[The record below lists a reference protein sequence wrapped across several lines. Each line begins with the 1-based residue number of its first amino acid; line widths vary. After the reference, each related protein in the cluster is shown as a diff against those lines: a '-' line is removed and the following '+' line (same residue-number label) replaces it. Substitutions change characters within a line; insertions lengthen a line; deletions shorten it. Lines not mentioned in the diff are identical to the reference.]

1 MCETPGLTAN
11 PFTARQPP
19 APRLRPAD
27 AAAIARDAFGIDG
40 DAHELGSHQD
50 QNFRIDAAGGPF
62 LLKIANPGCPRN
74 ALDLANRAM
83 HHASA
88 ALGPLAPVALRD
100 PEGREI
106 IEVDHRGQ
114 RYHAR
119 LLTYLSGVPLRHFGY
134 LAAPVLRGV
143 GRIAGQVAAALAGFD
158 HPAADRVLQWD
169 VQRVGDVVEAYGHC
183 IRDHGHRALVERTH
197 EAGIRRLEDV
207 PGPLRRQVIHGDVTD
222 WNLLAERDEA
232 GRPHLCGLLD
242 FGDVTRSWLAAE
254 CAVPAAAVAEHQPER
269 SLQAAVEVVRGFHSV
284 VPLLD
289 TEVAALPALIAA
301 RAVLSAVGCE
311 QQLTAGPGTPYVVE
325 SADGAWRRL
334 AAVAAIPMPL
344 AHMAF
349 AEACGFPPTPPQVPR
364 PQGALPLV
372 DGLEHRAVEF
382 VDLSVTTEA
391 LPFGGW
397 RDAESV
403 AAAVENG
410 SGGAGAIP
418 VGRYGEGRII
428 TGGDPAL
435 DEPSTVHLG
444 VDVFVPEGTIVFAP
458 VPGRV
463 VQAGGREVRIAIAW
477 GLELRLAGVVP
488 AAAAGDDVG
497 RGTAVAVVG
506 APAEGGSLPA
516 HVHVQLAR
524 EGLGELPCA
533 APASLAAAWMN
544 LCPDPAPLLGLSP
557 PRSREEGREQVL
569 ARRLRFLASPYA
581 LYYAA
586 DPPRIE
592 RGWKQWLYDSEGRPY
607 LDVVNNIAAVGHGH
621 PRVEAAVARQL
632 RLLNTNSRFLYGAL
646 GRFAERL
653 VELVPDPLDTVF
665 LVNSG
670 SEANDLALQLA
681 RQATG
686 RRDVICFEGAYHGW
700 TAVTNVLMTGDDE
713 TSAVHPAHQ
722 LPKPNLYNGP
732 YRHDLPGAAERY
744 AREAAAEVDGLVAQ
758 GRPPAA
764 FLCEPLLGNSGG
776 VPLPDGYLRRVYA
789 AVRAAGGVCIADEV
803 QVGYGR
809 LGHHFWAFEQQGV
822 VPDIVT
828 IAKSTGN
835 GYPVAA
841 VITTRA
847 IADEFRHRERSFF
860 SSVAGSPA
868 ACEAGL
874 AVLDVM
880 EDEGLQHN
888 ATVTGDHL
896 QSLLAPITAGHAI
909 VGAAHGMGLY
919 RGIELV
925 RDGDPGRPA
934 TEEAAAIC
942 ERMRELGVIVQPTG
956 DFANVLKVKPPLCV
970 TTSDMEF
977 FAVALERTL
986 AGGW

>member
-1 MCETPGLTAN
+1 
-11 PFTARQPP
+11 
-19 APRLRPAD
+19 
-27 AAAIARDAFGIDG
+27 
-40 DAHELGSHQD
+40 
-50 QNFRIDAAGGPF
+50 
-62 LLKIANPGCPRN
+62 
-74 ALDLANRAM
+74 
-83 HHASA
+83 
-88 ALGPLAPVALRD
+88 
-100 PEGREI
+100 
-106 IEVDHRGQ
+106 
-114 RYHAR
+114 
-119 LLTYLSGVPLRHFGY
+119 
-134 LAAPVLRGV
+134 
-143 GRIAGQVAAALAGFD
+143 
-158 HPAADRVLQWD
+158 
-169 VQRVGDVVEAYGHC
+169 
-183 IRDHGHRALVERTH
+183 
-197 EAGIRRLEDV
+197 
-207 PGPLRRQVIHGDVTD
+207 
-222 WNLLAERDEA
+222 
-232 GRPHLCGLLD
+232 
-242 FGDVTRSWLAAE
+242 
-254 CAVPAAAVAEHQPER
+254 
-269 SLQAAVEVVRGFHSV
+269 
-284 VPLLD
+284 
-289 TEVAALPALIAA
+289 
-301 RAVLSAVGCE
+301 
-311 QQLTAGPGTPYVVE
+311 
-325 SADGAWRRL
+325 
-334 AAVAAIPMPL
+334 
-344 AHMAF
+344 
-349 AEACGFPPTPPQVPR
+349 
-364 PQGALPLV
+364 
-372 DGLEHRAVEF
+372 
-382 VDLSVTTEA
+382 
-391 LPFGGW
+391 
-397 RDAESV
+397 
-403 AAAVENG
+403 
-410 SGGAGAIP
+410 
-418 VGRYGEGRII
+418 
-428 TGGDPAL
+428 
-435 DEPSTVHLG
+435 
-444 VDVFVPEGTIVFAP
+444 
-458 VPGRV
+458 
-463 VQAGGREVRIAIAW
+463 
-477 GLELRLAGVVP
+477 
-488 AAAAGDDVG
+488 
-497 RGTAVAVVG
+497 
-506 APAEGGSLPA
+506 
-516 HVHVQLAR
+516 
-524 EGLGELPCA
+524 
-533 APASLAAAWMN
+533 
-544 LCPDPAPLLGLSP
+544 
-557 PRSREEGREQVL
+557 
-569 ARRLRFLASPYA
+569 
-581 LYYAA
+581 
-586 DPPRIE
+586 
-592 RGWKQWLYDSEGRPY
+592 
-607 LDVVNNIAAVGHGH
+607 
-621 PRVEAAVARQL
+621 VEAAVARQL

-956 DFANVLKVKPPLCV
+956 DSANVLKVKPPLCV